1 MKRGYI
7 LELVEQIC
15 GNKVT
20 AEAIVD
26 RLQEEDLLKTHY
38 GDDDIGKIVDAFKD
52 TFGVTKATKYDR
64 FAAKRLAAKHG
75 TEAVCQI
82 ILLLKARADHQYAP
96 VINSVA
102 QMETKWVSVL
112 KFLRASKPVEVEL

>member
-1 MKRGYI
+1 MKRDYI
-7 LELVEQIC
+7 LELIEQIC
-15 GNKVT
+15 GNKVI

-26 RLQEEDLLKTHY
+26 RLEEEDLLKTHY
-38 GDDDIGKIVDAFKD
+38 GDDDVSKIVDTFKD
-52 TFGVTKATKYDR
+52 TFGVTKTTKYDR

-75 TEAVCQI
+75 TEPICQI

-102 QMETKWVSVL
+102 QIETKWVSIL
-112 KFLRASKPVEVEL
+112 KFLRQTKPVEVEL